1 MKEYKSRIADKILL
15 LKLESSGAVLI
26 EGPKW
31 CGKTTTAEQ
40 QAKSILYMDDP
51 EYMEQ
56 NIRLAGINTKRLLT
70 GDTPRLIDEW
80 QIAPQL
86 WDAIRFTVDHQDGFG
101 QFILTGSAVPAE
113 RSKIHHTGTGRFSWL
128 RMRPMSL
135 FESGEST
142 GEVSLADLFTS
153 PDQIDGQSHLNI
165 DDIAYLI
172 CRGGWPQVLK
182 MRKEIASSTA
192 GNYYDAVVNNDISR
206 VDGVN
211 RSAERAKRVIRSYA
225 RAQGSQTSLNSIRKD
240 ILANDVDTFDADTL
254 YSYVDALK
262 KIFVIE
268 DSPAWNPNLRSK
280 SAIRTSDTRY
290 FVDPSIATAAL
301 GVGPNDLINDL
312 ETMGLFF
319 ETLCVRDLRVY
330 ADSLGGE
337 VYHYRDSSGLEC
349 DAVVHLRNGSYGL
362 IEIKLGGDLLIR
374 EGIKTLQ
381 RMADVI
387 DTTKM
392 KNPSFRMVLT
402 GTGTYAYKTED
413 GTCIVP
419 IGCLRD

>member
-1 MKEYKSRIADKILL
+1 MLL
-15 LKLESSGAVLI
+15 RKLESSGAVLI
-26 EGPKW
+26 EGAKW

-40 QAKSILYMDDP
+40 QARSALYMNDP

-56 NIRLAGINTKRLLT
+56 NMRLAGINPKRLLT
-70 GDTPRLIDEW
+70 GNTPRLIDEW

-86 WDAIRFTVDHQDGFG
+86 WDAIRFTVDHRDGFG
-101 QFILTGSAVPAE
+101 HFILTGSAVPAD

-128 RMRPMSL
+128 KMRPMSL

-142 GEVSLADLFTS
+142 GEVSLAALFTS
-153 PDQIDGQSHLNI
+153 PDRIDGQSHLDI
-165 DDIAYLI
+165 DDIAFLL
-172 CRGGWPQVLK
+172 CRGGWPQALK
-182 MRKEIASSTA
+182 MQKEMANSTA
-192 GNYYDAVVNNDISR
+192 ENYYDAIVNNDIAR

-211 RSAERAKRVIRSYA
+211 RSAARAKRVMLSYA
-225 RAQGSQTSLNSIRKD
+225 RAQGSQTSLNAIRKD

-268 DSPAWNPNLRSK
+268 DAPAWNPNLRSK
-280 SAIRTSDTRY
+280 SAIRKSDTRY

-301 GVGPNDLINDL
+301 GAGPNDLINDL
-312 ETMGLFF
+312 ETMGLLF

-330 ADSLGGE
+330 AESIGGE
-337 VYHYRDSSGLEC
+337 VYHYLDSSGFDC

-362 IEIKLGGDLLIR
+362 IEIKLGGDALISKGA
-374 EGIKTLQ
+374 ETLQ
-381 RMADVI
+381 KMADSI

-392 KNPSFRMVLT
+392 KSPSFRMVLI
-402 GTGTYAYKTED
+402 GTGRYAYRMED
-413 GTCIVP
+413 GTYIVP
-419 IGCLRD
+419 IGCLKH